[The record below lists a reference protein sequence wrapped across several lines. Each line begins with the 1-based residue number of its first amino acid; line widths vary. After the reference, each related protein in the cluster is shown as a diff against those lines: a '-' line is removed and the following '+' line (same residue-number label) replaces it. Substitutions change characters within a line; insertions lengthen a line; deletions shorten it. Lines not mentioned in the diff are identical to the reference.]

1 MMMTF
6 SLRAWMSR
14 ALALSCWVLA
24 TAGAS
29 SSSLAADFSGKTV
42 EILIGFGPGGG
53 HDAYGRALGQF
64 LGHHLPGR
72 PSVVVRNMP
81 GAGSLTV
88 LNHIASVAPPNGLTL
103 GTFDPQLLI
112 APLLGDPNARY
123 DVRKIKWIGSIV
135 DGTNVCLTWTA
146 SGITTWVDLMSDKPI
161 SFGSTGPAAA
171 LYQHTAIL
179 QNMFG
184 SKVKMVS
191 GYKGTAEVRLAMER
205 GEITGNCGDNWA
217 SLKSTAANLLAEKK
231 ISIPVQF
238 AVRKHPELPDVPLIL
253 DMAKSDEDKAAL
265 KVLLGGQA
273 TGRPYAAP
281 PGTPDD
287 IVEALRDGFDA
298 TMKDPEFVQF
308 ADKMRLDL
316 QPVHGAD
323 MTKLLDDIY
332 RTSPAAVAR
341 AKAVIK

>member
-1 MMMTF
+1 MGMAF
-6 SLRAWMSR
+6 VRRA
-14 ALALSCWVLA
+14 ALAFTGL
-24 TAGAS
+24 
-29 SSSLAADFSGKTV
+29 LAAGLMSGAAKAVDFSGKSV

-64 LGHHLPGR
+64 LGKHLPGN
-72 PSVVVRNMP
+72 PAVVVRNMP
-81 GAGSLTV
+81 GAGSLAV
-88 LNHIASVAPPNGLTL
+88 LNHIASVAPGNGLTL

-123 DVRKIKWIGSIV
+123 DVTKLRWIGSIV

-146 SGITTWVDLMSDKPI
+146 SGITAWEDLMSDKPV

-179 QNMFG
+179 KNMFG
-184 SKVKMVS
+184 AKINMVS

-217 SLKSTAANLLAEKK
+217 SLKGTAPELIADNK

-238 AVRKHPELPDVPLIL
+238 AVKKHPELPDVPLVL
-253 DMAKSDEDKAAL
+253 DKANNDQDRAAL
-265 KVLLGGQA
+265 RVLLAGQA

-281 PGTPDD
+281 PSTPPD
-287 IVEALRDGFDA
+287 VVATLREAFDR
-298 TMKDPEFVQF
+298 TMVDPEFVQF
-308 ADKMRLDL
+308 AEKMRLDL
-316 QPVHGAD
+316 APVAGAE
-323 MTKLLDDIY
+323 MERMIGEIY
-332 RTSPAAVAR
+332 RTSPAAVER
-341 AKAVIK
+341 AKAVIR

>member
-1 MMMTF
+1 MMPLF
-6 SLRAWMSR
+6 LRAWIQR
-14 ALALSCWVLA
+14 LAVAAW
-24 TAGAS
+24 AS
-29 SSSLAADFSGKTV
+29 ASMLMLPADAAVADFSNKTV

-64 LGHHLPGR
+64 LGHHLPGH
-72 PSVVVRNMP
+72 PNVVVRNMP

-88 LNHIASVAPPNGLTL
+88 LNHIASVAAPNGLTL

-135 DGTNVCLTWTA
+135 DSTNVCLTWTA
-146 SGITTWVDLMSDKPI
+146 SGITTWDDLLSDKPI

-217 SLKSTAANLLAEKK
+217 SLKGTAANLIAEKK

-238 AVRKHPELPDVPLIL
+238 AVKKHPELPNVPLIL
-253 DMAKSDEDKAAL
+253 DLAKNAQDKAAL
-265 KVLLGGQA
+265 KVLLGAQS

-287 IVEALRDGFDA
+287 IVAALREGFDA
-298 TMKDPEFVQF
+298 TMADPAFIAF
-308 ADKMRLDL
+308 AEKMRLDL
-316 QPVHGAD
+316 QPVTGAE
-323 MTKLLDDIY
+323 MEKLLGEIY
-332 RTSPAAVAR
+332 RTSPAAVER

>member
-1 MMMTF
+1 MTLYPRASTRATVVLM
-6 SLRAWMSR
+6 SLM
-14 ALALSCWVLA
+14 LA
-24 TAGAS
+24 TLGLS
-29 SSSLAADFSGKTV
+29 GRGRAADFSGKTV

-64 LGHHLPGR
+64 LGRHLPGR
-72 PSVVVRNMP
+72 PNVVVRNMP

-88 LNHIASVAPPNGLTL
+88 LNHIASVAQPNGLTL

-135 DGTNVCLTWTA
+135 DATNVCLTWTA
-146 SGITTWVDLMSDKPI
+146 SGITTWADLMSDKPI

-179 QNMFG
+179 QHMFG

-217 SLKSTAANLLAEKK
+217 SLKGTAANLIAEKK

-238 AVRKHPELPDVPLIL
+238 AVKKHPELQNVPLIL
-253 DMAKSDEDKAAL
+253 DMARSAEDKAAL
-265 KVLLGGQA
+265 KVLLGAQA

-287 IVEALRDGFDA
+287 IVEALRAGFDA
-298 TMKDPEFVQF
+298 TMSDPDFIQF

-323 MTKLLDDIY
+323 MQRQLAEIY
-332 RTSPAAVAR
+332 RTSPAAVER
-341 AKAVIK
+341 AKAVIR